1 MKKVF
6 LASVLLLQAI
16 ISSVHAQQSGDTIK
30 GIVKREFAPGYRM
43 AFVPIFERDST
54 NHIVSIST
62 TDSEGRFSIQ
72 LQNPDDMIEV
82 YCSGYQNNRFSID
95 SLFLELIMEPITI
108 TVNGITYC
116 ITDSTRN
123 RLCVFKANRDQEEIV
138 IPDTLHYN
146 ATDYLVTSVGDY
158 AFSSSD
164 AHSIILPQT
173 ISQIGQYAFSGCKN
187 LESIIVPSGVTE
199 LGTSTFHSSGVSSV
213 SLPSALKQI
222 GSACFRDCQNLIS
235 VDVPQSV
242 TEIGNGAFSNCTSLE
257 TVRLPDGP
265 IEIGAEA
272 FKNCTSLET
281 VRLPDSLFEIPRRC
295 FEDCVSLSDIS
306 LPKCLYFIDVNA
318 FARCVSLKEIC
329 IPESIAGIDLTS
341 LRNCSSLSTLSVSCE
356 RPDTLFVSLGYGE
369 DRLTGTSITLKVPEG
384 TFELYDSLWKNNV
397 VWGQFAR
404 ITDGVRTTQEK
415 SFNDNGII
423 YRITDAEKQYVNVAL
438 NYAVGNVVIPMV
450 VESPLTKKQYS
461 VQGIDNQA
469 FCGNGNLITV
479 EISPGLTSIPDSCFF
494 HCWQLTDVTLPNS
507 IKNFGQESF
516 GWCNALKT
524 INIPE
529 GVTVLPDGIFNCCR
543 DLSTIEL
550 PRGLKTIGKEAFN
563 SCHSLESIEIP
574 ASVDSIGTSAFNSCW
589 TLKSVTIP
597 RKVTVISN
605 SMFTDCFEL
614 QKIRMK
620 GKVSRIEDSAFENC
634 YQLNDFVIPRSVE
647 FIGNDVF
654 NRGEPYGFMAWDTY
668 QLYFAD

>member
-1 MKKVF
+1 MKSEMMNIRFAVTALLF
-6 LASVLLLQAI
+6 LGLVPRNAC
-16 ISSVHAQQSGDTIK
+16 AQESGFKYD
-30 GIVKREFAPGYRM
+30 Y
-43 AFVPIFERDST
+43 
-54 NHIVSIST
+54 VS
-62 TDSEGRFSIQ
+62 DFSEG
-72 LQNPDDMIEV
+72 LAM
-82 YCSGYQNNRFSID
+82 D
-95 SLFLELIMEPITI
+95 SVI
-108 TVNGITYC
+108 TVNGITYS
-116 ITDSTRN
+116 ITDSIGN
-123 RLCVFKANRDQEEIV
+123 QLCVIMANGQEGNIV
-138 IPDTLHYN
+138 IPDTVRYN
-146 ATDYLVTSVGDY
+146 AIDYSVTSVGDY
-158 AFSSSD
+158 AFSSSE
-164 AHSIILPQT
+164 AHSIILPPT
-173 ISQIGQYAFSGCKN
+173 ISQIGQSAFRGCKN

-213 SLPSALKQI
+213 SLPSTLKQI
-222 GSACFRDCQNLIS
+222 GSACFSDCQNLIS

-281 VRLPDSLFEIPRRC
+281 VRLPDSLIEIPRRC
-295 FEDCVSLSDIS
+295 FEGCVSLSDIL
-306 LPKCLYFIDVNA
+306 LPKCLSYIDFDA

-329 IPESIAGIDLTS
+329 LPESIDGIDLTS
-341 LRNCSSLSTLSVSCE
+341 LRNCSSLSTLSVLCE

-404 ITDGVRTTQEK
+404 ITDGIRITQEK

-438 NYAVGNVVIPMV
+438 NYAVGNVVIPTV

-479 EISPGLTSIPDSCFF
+479 EISRGVTYIPDSCFF

-507 IKNFGQESF
+507 IKDLGQESF

-529 GVTVLPDGIFNCCR
+529 GVTVLPDGIFNCCQ

-563 SCHSLESIEIP
+563 SCPSLESIKIP

-654 NRGEPYGFMAWDTY
+654 NRGEPYGFDTWSVY
-668 QLYFAD
+668 QRYYAD

>member
-16 ISSVHAQQSGDTIK
+16 ISSVYAQQPGDTIK

-43 AFVPIFERDST
+43 AFVPIF
-54 NHIVSIST
+54 
-62 TDSEGRFSIQ
+62 DSEGRFSIQ

-146 ATDYLVTSVGDY
+146 ATDYSVTSVGDY

-257 TVRLPDGP
+257 TVRLPD
-265 IEIGAEA
+265 
-272 FKNCTSLET
+272 SLI
-281 VRLPDSLFEIPRRC
+281 EIPRRC
-295 FEDCVSLSDIS
+295 FEGCVSLSDIS
-306 LPKCLYFIDVNA
+306 LPKCLYFIDCDA

-329 IPESIAGIDLTS
+329 IPESIAEIDLRS

-356 RPDTLFVSLGYGE
+356 RPDTLFVSLGYGGE

-438 NYAVGNVVIPMV
+438 NYAVGNVVIPTV

-469 FCGNGNLITV
+469 FCGNGKLITV

-494 HCWQLTDVTLPNS
+494 YCWQLTDVSLPNS
-507 IKNFGQESF
+507 IKDLGQESF

-529 GVTVLPDGIFNCCR
+529 GVTVLPDGIFNCCQG
-543 DLSTIEL
+543 LSTIEL

-563 SCHSLESIEIP
+563 SCPSLESIKIP

-634 YQLNDFVIPRSVE
+634 YQLNGFVIPRSVE

>member
-6 LASVLLLQAI
+6 LASVLMLQAI
-16 ISSVHAQQSGDTIK
+16 ISSVYAQQPGDT
-30 GIVKREFAPGYRM
+30 
-43 AFVPIFERDST
+43 
-54 NHIVSIST
+54 
-62 TDSEGRFSIQ
+62 
-72 LQNPDDMIEV
+72 
-82 YCSGYQNNRFSID
+82 
-95 SLFLELIMEPITI
+95 IMEPITI

-123 RLCVFKANRDQEEIV
+123 RLCIFKANRDQEEIV

-199 LGTSTFHSSGVSSV
+199 LGTSTFQSSGVSSV

-222 GSACFRDCQNLIS
+222 GLACFRDCQNLIS

-257 TVRLPDGP
+257 TVRLPD
-265 IEIGAEA
+265 
-272 FKNCTSLET
+272 
-281 VRLPDSLFEIPRRC
+281 SLFEIPRRC
-295 FEDCVSLSDIS
+295 FEGCVSLSDIS

-329 IPESIAGIDLTS
+329 IPESIAEIDLRS

-438 NYAVGNVVIPMV
+438 NYAVGNVVIPTV

-469 FCGNGNLITV
+469 FCGNGKLITV

-494 HCWQLTDVTLPNS
+494 YCWQLTDVTLPNS
-507 IKNFGQESF
+507 IKIFGQESF

-524 INIPE
+524 INIPK
-529 GVTVLPDGIFNCCR
+529 GVTVLPDGIFNCCQG
-543 DLSTIEL
+543 LSTIEL

-563 SCHSLESIEIP
+563 SCPSLESIKIP

-654 NRGEPYGFMAWDTY
+654 NRGEPYGFDTWSVY
-668 QLYFAD
+668 QRYYAD

>member
-1 MKKVF
+1 MDMQRKHYRHIILALALTASFTAVAAEDLDRVF
-6 LASVLLLQAI
+6 KYDYANDFHEGLAMDSV
-16 ISSVHAQQSGDTIK
+16 
-30 GIVKREFAPGYRM
+30 
-43 AFVPIFERDST
+43 
-54 NHIVSIST
+54 
-62 TDSEGRFSIQ
+62 
-72 LQNPDDMIEV
+72 
-82 YCSGYQNNRFSID
+82 
-95 SLFLELIMEPITI
+95 I
-108 TVNGITYC
+108 TVNGITYS
-116 ITDSTRN
+116 ITDSIGN
-123 RLCVFKANRDQEEIV
+123 QLCVIMANGQEGNIV
-138 IPDTLHYN
+138 IPDTVRYN
-146 ATDYLVTSVGDY
+146 AIDYSVTSVGDY
-158 AFSSSD
+158 AFSSSE
-164 AHSIILPQT
+164 AHSIILPPT
-173 ISQIGQYAFSGCKN
+173 ISQIGQYAFRGCKN

-199 LGTSTFHSSGVSSV
+199 LGTSTFHSSGVNSV
-213 SLPSALKQI
+213 SLPSTLKQI
-222 GSACFRDCQNLIS
+222 GLACFSDCQNLIS

-281 VRLPDSLFEIPRRC
+281 VRLPDSLIEIPRRC
-295 FEDCVSLSDIS
+295 FEGCVSLSDIS
-306 LPKCLYFIDVNA
+306 LPKCLSYIDFAA

-329 IPESIAGIDLTS
+329 LPESIDGIDLRS

-404 ITDGVRTTQEK
+404 ITDGIRTTREK

-438 NYAVGNVVIPMV
+438 NYAVGNVVIPTV

-469 FCGNGNLITV
+469 FCENGNLITV
-479 EISPGLTSIPDSCFF
+479 EISRGVTYIPDSCFF
-494 HCWQLTDVTLPNS
+494 HCWQLTDVSLPNS

-524 INIPE
+524 INIPK

-574 ASVDSIGTSAFNSCW
+574 ASVDSIGASAFNSCW
-589 TLKSVTIP
+589 NLKSVTIP

-654 NRGEPYGFMAWDTY
+654 NRGEPYGFDTWSVY
-668 QLYFAD
+668 QRYYAD